1 MLFLTRERFEILH
14 KKVQK
19 DEIWHEF
26 EIWNFTWIRR
36 RSTSWSSSLAG
47 LPSSAPAHNLF
58 FNTNQL
64 KQVHL
69 LVQAD
74 DKGANEDTDGEA
86 DDADGDNEDGEAVHG
101 EALGGEEH
109 VGAGGERY
117 VPLAEKNVMSS
128 LWSSSASSYFP
139 IYSPSPIF

>member
-1 MLFLTRERFEILH
+1 MKFYIKKYKKNEIL
-14 KKVQK
+14 
-19 DEIWHEF
+19 HEF
-26 EIWNFTWIRR
+26 EILNFTWIQR
-36 RSTSWSSSLAG
+36 RSTSWSSSPAG
-47 LPSSAPAHNLF
+47 LPSSAPAHNIF

-64 KQVHL
+64 KQVYL

-117 VPLAEKNVMSS
+117 VPLAEKNTISS
-128 LWSSSASSYFP
+128 LWSSSTSSQY
-139 IYSPSPIF
+139 IHHHQYSNI